1 LKLDDLI
8 SILVFLLFCGVT
20 YIGIQNHQE
29 KVNDRIQ
36 MNQEQRD
43 MEDREAQEQRD
54 MENRRKQ
61 EIEDAYF
68 EALKYKDNVAHDS
81 DPETKTYP
89 IKLEAINVF
98 DAENDSI
105 GYLWTKLEGEDVDLS
120 STSEKITY
128 FLAKA
133 GNYKFQL
140 TVTDIYGAKSDT
152 TKIIEI
158 KDEPNTAPVAT
169 FSISNELKPI
179 FYPNGPK
186 WQNVAD
192 SVKAFQTRHKLKV
205 DGLWG
210 PASNKQF
217 LKLAKDKKDRRDKVK
232 ADKKAKANKDKAK
245 KDKADKDKA
254 DKAKAMKIY
263 NDKLAKIESD
273 LQNVSGFFWA
283 AGKRTTLE
291 AEKAAHIKTKPK

>member
-29 KVNDRIQ
+29 KVNDQIQ

-43 MEDREAQEQRD
+43 IEDSEAQE
-54 MENRRKQ
+54 RKQ

-89 IKLEAINVF
+89 MKLEAIDAF

-105 GYLWTKLEGEDVDLS
+105 EYLWTQLKGENVAFS

-128 FLAKA
+128 FLAHA
-133 GNYKFQL
+133 GDYEFQL
-140 TVTDIYGAKSDT
+140 TVKDIYGDT
-152 TKIIEI
+152 TNTTKVMEI
-158 KDEPNTAPVAT
+158 KEEPNTAPVAT
-169 FSISNELKPI
+169 FSISNEAEPI
-179 FYPNGPK
+179 YYENGPT
-186 WQNVAD
+186 WQNVTD
-192 SVKAFQTRHKLKV
+192 SVKAFQTRNKLTI